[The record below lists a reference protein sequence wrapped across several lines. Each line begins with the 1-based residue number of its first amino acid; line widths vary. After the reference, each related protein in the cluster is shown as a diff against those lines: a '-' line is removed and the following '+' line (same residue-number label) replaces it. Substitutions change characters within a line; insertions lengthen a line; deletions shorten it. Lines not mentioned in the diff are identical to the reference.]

1 MKCYFCFVI
10 IIKYWQVSFDKM
22 LTDYLLKLKI
32 KLNFTIF
39 FFLFFFI
46 IKQCFFG
53 VTFII
58 LFKSSK
64 YLAKEELRRLSYLY
78 GNPNL
83 NQNPFESESG

>member
-22 LTDYLLKLKI
+22 LTDYLLKLKV
-32 KLNFTIF
+32 KLTFT
-39 FFLFFFI
+39 

-53 VTFII
+53 VTFLI

-78 GNPNL
+78 GNQNL

>member
-1 MKCYFCFVI
+1 MFILMKCYFYFVI

-22 LTDYLLKLKI
+22 LTDYLLKLKV
-32 KLNFTIF
+32 KLTFT
-39 FFLFFFI
+39 
-46 IKQCFFG
+46 IKQCFF
-53 VTFII
+53 

>member
-22 LTDYLLKLKI
+22 LTDYLLKLKV
-32 KLNFTIF
+32 KLTFP
-39 FFLFFFI
+39 

-53 VTFII
+53 VTFLI